1 MRNKPTMAHAK
12 PTAQNSAETAQAR
25 LSGLGACGGKG
36 QSDGVDF
43 GASGAVC
50 DRVKGAPTPLSG
62 PSTRLSPARPCSP
75 ILRQNTDSR
84 NPPPLDLTPTQRA
97 IVQAAIETEL
107 YTIRKQ
113 SAADFRHAQRA
124 IVRECL
130 RLDFL
135 DADARRRLSACP
147 LPSKA
152 EAITELHRLLNFV
165 Q

>member
-1 MRNKPTMAHAK
+1 MKENST
-12 PTAQNSAETAQAR
+12 TARRTA
-25 LSGLGACGGKG
+25 LSQWGGMDGKG
-36 QSDGVDF
+36 DGTGADS

-50 DRVKGAPTPLSG
+50 DGVRGTPTPKDG
-62 PSTRLSPARPCSP
+62 TGFRLSAAKSLGQ

-84 NPPPLDLTPTQRA
+84 NPPPLDLTPTERA

-135 DADARRRLSACP
+135 DADARRRLGACP

-152 EAITELHRLLNFV
+152 EAIADLHRLLNFV

>member
-1 MRNKPTMAHAK
+1 MRTNTNGKQAIAGHAASLK
-12 PTAQNSAETAQAR
+12 ASTEGTGQGQEQ
-25 LSGLGACGGKG
+25 G
-36 QSDGVDF
+36 QSDGGHL
-43 GASGAVC
+43 GASGA
-50 DRVKGAPTPLSG
+50 LSG
-62 PSTRLSPARPCSP
+62 PRKGESAARPLRP

-135 DADARRRLSACP
+135 DADARRRLGACP

-152 EAITELHRLLNFV
+152 EAIADLHRLLNFV